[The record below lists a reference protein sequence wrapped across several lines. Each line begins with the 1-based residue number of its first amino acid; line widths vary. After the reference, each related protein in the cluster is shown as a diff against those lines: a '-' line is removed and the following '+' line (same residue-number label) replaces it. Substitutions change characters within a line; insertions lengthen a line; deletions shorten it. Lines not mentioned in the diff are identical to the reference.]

1 MLGISRHPGSLPD
14 IRQAKWLAAGF
25 EAADQGRGLA
35 LNPDVVTV
43 QDFKL
48 SFSIGLAGAVCGFAA
63 SAAIHGGLMRG
74 RKRALKMTWRQ
85 TWPIWLTF
93 ALLFGLGAFGVWFVI
108 PGSAPPAKLLAQGED
123 ARLAGGDLQTSEP
136 CVFAVPL
143 NSKDTA
149 EFFIERGAG
158 NNITVAFASC
168 RKCYRSGHYR
178 QGNEIYCG
186 RCNEP
191 MQRLTNGQ
199 TPVSEIDCT
208 QIPIPFE
215 RIGDTVVVRANAVRD
230 AFRQWYLPMISRNRL
245 EDGRK

>member
-1 MLGISRHPGSLPD
+1 MMLGISRHPGSLPD

-48 SFSIGLAGAVCGFAA
+48 S
-63 SAAIHGGLMRG
+63 
-74 RKRALKMTWRQ
+74 
-85 TWPIWLTF
+85 F